1 MNRTFPR
8 KWLARLGG
16 GQPEKVE
23 GGVNLIKVRGMTLK
37 SLIIALMYCWSIA
50 VWAADPWC
58 SERGADVFKFEWV
71 PKDEKDSQFGSVKV
85 EDALTGETLQVL
97 ENVDNYYGNGNSL
110 SIKDL
115 NNDGCGD
122 LVVLSSVAGIGNET
136 STVFLYDR
144 ESKRFI
150 YSDVLSEIGGLD
162 IDSRNKNC
170 VVSFWKGGAEDIYT
184 AQYCWSKGK
193 LLKKNEYSVSPIFGE
208 DGAVK
213 CYEHVETTYMGD
225 KKKTKKTC
233 TKEF

>member
-1 MNRTFPR
+1 M
-8 KWLARLGG
+8 
-16 GQPEKVE
+16 
-23 GGVNLIKVRGMTLK
+23 
-37 SLIIALMYCWSIA
+37 
-50 VWAADPWC
+50 
-58 SERGADVFKFEWV
+58 
-71 PKDEKDSQFGSVKV
+71 
-85 EDALTGETLQVL
+85 
-97 ENVDNYYGNGNSL
+97 
-110 SIKDL
+110 
-115 NNDGCGD
+115 
-122 LVVLSSVAGIGNET
+122 AGIGNET